1 MEEVMRLRVFFA
13 IILLSLATTFG
24 AFSEELT
31 PINEDCNV
39 VVADLVKSY
48 LEENDL
54 VLSCF
59 EEAAGKQIDINSL
72 VVTERFDLNQGSF
85 NLRRQTE
92 LRDANGNFIVLYTFG
107 DLWCSNERILAIKEI
122 K

>member
-1 MEEVMRLRVFFA
+1 MRLRVFFA